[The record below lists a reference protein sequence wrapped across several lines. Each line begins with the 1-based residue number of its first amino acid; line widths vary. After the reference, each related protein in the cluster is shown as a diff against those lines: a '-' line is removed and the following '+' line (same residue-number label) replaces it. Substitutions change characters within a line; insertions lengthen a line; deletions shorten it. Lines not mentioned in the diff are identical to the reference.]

1 MSLEGGC
8 SSFGIGRHT
17 QMKRRVSNAI
27 WILAAIVLLP
37 LSGCASWWDY
47 ESDAVR
53 RAAIGHE
60 LDEPGIQVDD
70 LVIRLSPR
78 ESRTD
83 FGHQSRM
90 VWLVSNTFERQ
101 YREGEY
107 FRLRDPERS
116 YLFIQEVR
124 QGDSRKVA
132 TVRVV
137 LYMVDR
143 PLVTKELTLNKTNT
157 AWEVI
162 SEAPVR

>member
-1 MSLEGGC
+1 
-8 SSFGIGRHT
+8 
-17 QMKRRVSNAI
+17 MKPRVPGAI
-27 WILAAIVLLP
+27 SMLAAIGFLL
-37 LSGCASWWDY
+37 LMSACASSWDS

-53 RAAIGHE
+53 RAVIAYE

-90 VWLVSNTFERQ
+90 VWLVANTLERQ

-116 YLFIQEVR
+116 YLFVQEVR
-124 QGDSRKVA
+124 HSDSHQAA

-137 LYMVDR
+137 LYLVNQ
-143 PLVTKELTLNKTNT
+143 PLATKDLTLRKTDT
-157 AWEVI
+157 AWEVV
-162 SEAPVR
+162 SEAAVR

>member
-1 MSLEGGC
+1 
-8 SSFGIGRHT
+8 
-17 QMKRRVSNAI
+17 MKPRVPNAI
-27 WILAAIVLLP
+27 LILAAVILLLL
-37 LSGCASWWDY
+37 LSGCASWWDS

-53 RAAIGHE
+53 RAAIAHE
-60 LDEPGIQVDD
+60 LDEPSIQVDD

-90 VWLVSNTFERQ
+90 VWLVSSTFERQ
-101 YREGEY
+101 HREGEY

-116 YLFIQEVR
+116 YLFVQEVR
-124 QGDSRKVA
+124 HSDSRKVA

-137 LYMVDR
+137 LYLVDR
-143 PLVTKELTLNKTNT
+143 PLVIEELTLHKTNS
-157 AWEVI
+157 AWEVV